1 MAKGFQAG
9 TINTTLKVG
18 FDKAAMNNA
27 VKDVERNMQ
36 LMSSRVNQA
45 GNAVQKLTAGSV
57 LGLGGA
63 LGAAFAIGARAA
75 VVFEQQFADVK
86 KTLDVAGDAEQ
97 VERAFDNIAKQ
108 LRNIAKSS
116 PAAVSELTQIAAVG
130 GQLGIQAEEIVKF
143 TDTIQKL
150 TVATNLSAEQ
160 AALSLARLQKIT
172 NLTANEIDNLA
183 SVVVKLGNNF
193 ATTESEIIT
202 AATQIAT
209 ATAGL
214 QTSFNQPAVDAL
226 AFATALRAVG
236 QPAQA
241 GSTAI
246 IRLIQVLDRLV
257 DTGGSQL
264 ELVAKTAG
272 VTAQAFQELFEI
284 DPSMAVAN
292 FIEGLGDAES
302 RGEDAIAV
310 LEKLGLDQIRSRR
323 AYMALARARADDA
336 ANTGLVTQALQMA
349 NQEFIENNA
358 LTTEA
363 ERRYETVA
371 SQVQIL
377 RNRLNETALVYG
389 EKFLPATNAIVQ
401 AFLNISS
408 ASDDALGGL
417 QKLTMTLAA
426 FGTAAIVPVGAT
438 RAFKILTKDT
448 LEYTAALNMA
458 RTGVSGL
465 TAEQTKLM
473 FTPTTKVRDRLLL
486 AQNPLQGFM
495 RGPRTVAG
503 TSFKGLQDLIGK
515 QNMGG
520 VEKIGRGMQIFNK
533 NTQQSILNLRKLAQA
548 QNMTVLQFL
557 RANGVFGETGNFLN
571 KIDGAVKKYNA
582 TNKVAIR
589 GTQGFTATLIGLN
602 AAAKSVTIALAGVV
616 ATLGKIAIT
625 IGAFTAVFKIIDRIG
640 QKNRAMEEFS
650 NGLVNIGEGV
660 NELEKA
666 NADLDQLKIMR
677 EDLIEKGA
685 TEDTIR
691 SIDNYIDNLGQ
702 TIRGKK
708 AIINKEA
715 GGLLEGLVM
724 ANEPKIENQFKNTA
738 RVLGMNVEIFKDTF
752 FAGMSD
758 IVTDIHTGDIP
769 NIGDFVEAFIESD
782 FGDYEVNN
790 ALRRIQEEVGL
801 IDFMQAVF
809 PSGTGDIFD
818 KGGPLAR
825 MEFELRE
832 SLRNYRG
839 KDTEKLYEEFFNKS
853 DEAVGRLSRDLF
865 GGLGDTI
872 YSQLVSDLSEQ
883 ELLELLE
890 ILNAFGDT
898 LEVIS
903 NTKLE
908 DLTDEQMFEQ
918 ASVLM
923 QAKAAYLNQQ
933 QDLLVN
939 AGKLAQADFIDATD
953 MANFSKAQSQLS
965 KILKDEFGKA
975 ADAQDRLKSDLG
987 ITDEMLMGISETI
1000 DNVLE
1005 QSIQN
1010 AINGF
1015 ERLPESARITAQMFV
1030 KNLTENLKIQNE
1042 FEEVVR
1048 ELSLFAP
1055 LLAKQL
1061 AEQGPRT
1068 TALAK
1073 EFLERP
1079 FLAALAEGE
1088 MLQAVGPE
1096 LQQQAMASIQEAL
1109 DSGELGESG
1118 QLGIDLAEGV
1128 VVGIESRKEDI
1139 EDIFTDTMIEAVK
1152 AAKKAILSSSPS
1164 MLTFNQIGVPMIDGV
1179 IAGIKSKKKELED
1192 TFTDTLTDIF
1202 LRGEVIDELT
1212 SDFRIFQDLVSA
1224 ERGITS
1230 AKGNRI
1236 RTEQAL
1242 NAALRSQASLTDRIA
1257 ESNKKLAR
1265 LEIEGAAG
1273 VITLDEEIDLLRR
1286 KIDLT
1291 NKIEA
1296 AEGKKSARELLAIQ
1310 KAEENIEDLR
1320 AMAAKG
1326 VISNLELQAAEEE
1339 LSSLRGD
1346 DVSDDE
1352 RKLMIAEL
1360 AVTERDLNRAKEDAL
1375 AIDKELVSVREENIR
1390 LKDEQALI
1398 DNTVKQAIEAVAAAK
1413 EREVE
1418 ADLKLEKARN
1428 TFAEEMA
1435 SGTLINS
1442 LGLIAG
1448 EYDSIKTSIDGVV
1461 AANQNINELITPLT
1475 NVIVAA
1481 ATAKALIDSIDG
1493 TYDFTSSPS
1502 EGGGFTIPNPDDLG
1516 VPNTYFPRNPNL
1528 IPSAPPN
1535 SYFPRGEAGG
1545 GSTLSIDGKSLMRR
1559 ILEALAS
1566 LDNYG
1571 IGNYAMGGRV
1581 KKYAYGGRGDPM
1593 TRALVGEYGPE
1604 EVKFIPGNGFMV
1616 KPLGTGKAGTVVNN
1630 LNVNVT
1636 GVPSDPISA
1645 RKAAVQISKALRKL
1659 DKEGSAGTGLR
1670 RN

>member
-264 ELVAKTAG
+264 ELVARTAG
-272 VTAQAFQELFEI
+272 VTAQAFQELFQI

-349 NQEFIENNA
+349 NQEFVENNA

-377 RNRLNETALVYG
+377 KNRLNETALVYG

-408 ASDDALGGL
+408 ASDDSLGAL
-417 QKLTMTLAA
+417 QKLTMSLAA

-438 RAFKILTKDT
+438 RAFNLLTKDT

-473 FTPTTKVRDRLLL
+473 FTPTKKVTDRLLL
-486 AQNPLQGFM
+486 AQTPFRNFM
-495 RGPRTVAG
+495 GGPRTVAG

-520 VEKIGRGMQIFNK
+520 VEKIGRSMQIFNK
-533 NTQQSILNLRKLAQA
+533 NTQQSILNLRKLARA
-548 QNMTVLQFL
+548 QNMTILQFL

-571 KIDGAVKKYNA
+571 KVDGAVKKYNA

-589 GTQGFTATLIGLN
+589 GTQGFTASLIGLN
-602 AAAKSVTIALAGVV
+602 AAAKSVTIALTGVI
-616 ATLGKIAIT
+616 ATLGKIALT

-640 QKNRAMEEFS
+640 QKNRAMEEFA
-650 NGLVNIGEGV
+650 NGLVSIGEGV

-685 TEDTIR
+685 TDSTIK

-715 GGLLEGLVM
+715 GGLLEELVLAESPRM
-724 ANEPKIENQFKNTA
+724 KRQFENSA
-738 RVLGMNVEIFKDTF
+738 RILGMNVDIFRETF
-752 FAGMSD
+752 FQGMSD
-758 IVTDIHTGDIP
+758 VVTDIHTDEIP

-790 ALRRIQEEVGL
+790 ALRRIQDKVGL

-809 PSGTGDIFD
+809 PEGTEKFDVNNIFD
-818 KGGPLAR
+818 DMLLSGQLSLAK
-825 MEFELRE
+825 
-832 SLRNYRG
+832 YKG
-839 KDTEKLYEEFFNKS
+839 KDLDRIFKGFFNTA
-853 DEAVGRLSRDLF
+853 DVAVDKLSREAF

-872 YSQLVSDLSEQ
+872 YSELVSDLSKQ

-898 LEVIS
+898 IEIIS

-918 ASVLM
+918 ASVLL

-939 AGKLAQADFIDATD
+939 AGKLAKADFIDATD

-975 ADAQDRLKSDLG
+975 ADAQERLKSDLG

-1048 ELSLFAP
+1048 ELSIFAP

-1068 TALAK
+1068 TAIAK

-1109 DSGELGESG
+1109 DSGELGEAN

-1128 VVGIESRKEDI
+1128 VTGIESRKEDI
-1139 EDIFTDTMIEAVK
+1139 EDIFSETMIEAVK
-1152 AAKKAILSSSPS
+1152 AAKLAILSSSPS

-1192 TFTDTLTDIF
+1192 TFTDTLTDII
-1202 LRGEVIDELT
+1202 LGGEVIDELT

-1390 LKDEQALI
+1390 LKDEQALV

-1435 SGTLINS
+1435 TGTLINS

-1448 EYDSIKTSIDGVV
+1448 EYDSIKNSIDGVV

-1493 TYDFTSSPS
+1493 TYDFEGTPS
-1502 EGGGFTIPNPDDLG
+1502 EGGGFTMPNADDLG

-1535 SYFPRGEAGG
+1535 SFFPRGEPGG
-1545 GSTLSIDGKSLMRR
+1545 GSFSPNDYKSFMRR
-1559 ILEALAS
+1559 ILEVIAS
-1566 LDNYG
+1566 LDNFAVGSYG
-1571 IGNYAMGGRV
+1571 MGGRV